1 MTMNRTR
8 YRRIIMFALRF
19 MLVEAW
25 FAVALPKLGLIRI
38 SRRGR
43 AERFRRFAARF
54 HVLAVDLGGLMIKV
68 GQFMSSR
75 RDILPPEITDELA
88 GLQDEVPAVA
98 FADIRA
104 LAEGEL
110 GMPLEDAY
118 AWFAEEPVA
127 AASLGQAHL
136 ARLTPTLAAEAGFED
151 VVVKVQRP
159 GIEILIETD
168 LAALRR
174 IAGWVSRIRSISR
187 MVDAPAL
194 VEEFATTS
202 REEVDYL
209 REARSAARFAEDYAA
224 DPRVLV
230 PSVAWE
236 RSTRR
241 VLTLADVTAI
251 KVNDL
256 TALEAAGIDRS
267 AVADELARITF
278 EQFFTH
284 GFVHGDPHP
293 GNVFVTPGE
302 PGQDWRLTF
311 IDFGMM
317 GEIPDSLRSDLR
329 DLIVAIVARD
339 GRGFVAGAQR
349 IGVLLPAADTST
361 IERAAQELFD
371 RFGGMSIAD
380 LRSVDPAQMHDFA
393 DRFGDLLRDLPV
405 QLPENF
411 LLLGRAIS
419 VVSGVCSG
427 LDPEFNMWAAVEPF
441 AATLIRDEGER
452 TLQDLGGRV
461 LASAA
466 TIAGLPGTIDSLA
479 TRIERGD
486 LSVKTPEI
494 DRQLKVLRQTAMRV
508 VSAVLFAGF
517 LIAGAVLYPTLPVAG
532 GWLMG
537 VAALPLLHAVFSG
550 RRPLRHGAR

>member
-494 DRQLKVLRQTAMRV
+494 DRQLKVLRQTATRV